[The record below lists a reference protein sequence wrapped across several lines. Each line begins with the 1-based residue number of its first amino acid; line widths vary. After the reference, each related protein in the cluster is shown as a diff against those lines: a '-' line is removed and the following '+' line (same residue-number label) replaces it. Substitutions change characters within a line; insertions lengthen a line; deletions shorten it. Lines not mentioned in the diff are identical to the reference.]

1 MRILIADD
9 HDLLRDVLRAYLT
22 TEGGFEVALA
32 SDLPSALKAVEQEGP
47 FDLMLLDLSMPG
59 MNGFAGLEAAI
70 AASGGCPVA
79 LMSGIAPPGA
89 ANRALEL
96 GASGF
101 LPKTLPARS
110 VMNAIRFMA
119 AGERYAPL
127 DILRGNGAATPHAA
141 LGDTLTRRER
151 QVLLGLCRGQSNK
164 EIARDLE
171 LSEPTIKLHMKLVC
185 RKLQARNRT
194 HAAMLAKEAGFC

>member
-22 TEGGFEVALA
+22 GEGGLDVTLA
-32 SDLPSALKAVEQEGP
+32 CDLPSALDAIEQDGP
-47 FDLMLLDLSMPG
+47 FDLMLLDLAMPG

-70 AASGGCPVA
+70 AASRGCPVA
-79 LMSGIAPPGA
+79 LMSGIAPAGA
-89 ANRALEL
+89 ADRALAL

-101 LPKTLPARS
+101 LPKTLPAKS
-110 VMNAIRFMA
+110 VLNAIRFMA

-127 DILRGNGAATPHAA
+127 DMLRGGGETQSA
-141 LGDTLTRRER
+141 LADTLTRRER

-164 EIARDLE
+164 EIARDLD
-171 LSEPTIKLHMKLVC
+171 LSEPTIKLHVKLVC

-194 HAAMLAKEAGFC
+194 QAAMLAKEAGFC